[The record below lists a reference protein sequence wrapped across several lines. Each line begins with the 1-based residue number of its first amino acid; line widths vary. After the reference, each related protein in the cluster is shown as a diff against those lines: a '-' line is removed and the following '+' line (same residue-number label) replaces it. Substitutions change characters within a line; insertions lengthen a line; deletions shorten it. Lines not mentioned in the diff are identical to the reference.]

1 MVVADPCRGMGAEYG
16 RHTGR
21 VAPSGRWARRGR
33 DCPARGSRI
42 PPRRAGRSGRGQG
55 RPARLR
61 LEPGKCR
68 SRRFSAHAT
77 AQGDHIVAHRSQCV
91 GELVQMCGPVREHEA
106 VPAPGQRGRRFGD
119 DLEPIVTG
127 DTYIPSMR
135 QLFKGRCIG
144 GPWTVHDDSCLVA
157 SRSSSSMRISISL
170 RSLARSISSRL
181 APRISTS
188 FRIS

>member
-1 MVVADPCRGMGAEYG
+1 MAWAQNTDDILDESPLLGDGRGEEETVHRGAVESLPG
-16 RHTGR
+16 
-21 VAPSGRWARRGR
+21 V
-33 DCPARGSRI
+33 
-42 PPRRAGRSGRGQG
+42 RAGRDGGRGGPPGFGWSRQVPQ
-55 RPARLR
+55 PA
-61 LEPGKCR
+61 
-68 SRRFSAHAT
+68 FSAHAT

-91 GELVQMCGPVREHEA
+91 GELVQMRGPVREHEA

-135 QLFKGRCIG
+135 QLFKGRRIG